1 MPFVLGKRVLIFF
14 AQLLPYS
21 LPQAPPET
29 SKLPRLGDD
38 AGKLLRFQ
46 TWEIQLGWS
55 ELKNGKWSSKQLIM
69 GSVMIYGNGISSG
82 WYRCQLC
89 PSGCV

>member
-21 LPQAPPET
+21 VPQAPPET

-46 TWEIQLGWS
+46 TWEIQLG
-55 ELKNGKWSSKQLIM
+55 L
-69 GSVMIYGNGISSG
+69 GSVDYSNE
-82 WYRCQLC
+82 RDLHVNN
-89 PSGCV
+89 P